1 MSKALIDLYISQD
14 KFVLV
19 DNVLKSY
26 DDIKEEL
33 INLKTSVTRFFNLLI
48 KNVIIL
54 FEVWKKYRE

>member
-33 INLKTSVTRFFNLLI
+33 INFISSLDFLI
-48 KNVIIL
+48 C
-54 FEVWKKYRE
+54 